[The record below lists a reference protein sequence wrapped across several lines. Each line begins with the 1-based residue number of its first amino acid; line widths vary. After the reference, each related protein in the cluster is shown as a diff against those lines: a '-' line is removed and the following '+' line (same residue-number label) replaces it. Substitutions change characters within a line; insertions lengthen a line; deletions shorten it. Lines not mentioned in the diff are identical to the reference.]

1 MDSKINIT
9 NPQSLLLYT
18 QVEDYI
24 TKLDCYNRLTTEVK
38 RNMARSLAAFT
49 EQSVT
54 KFIAGQKE
62 HGGDLR
68 DRNLPAEL
76 SAEQIDSFWYG
87 PFGAMNWP
95 AKPQ

>member
-1 MDSKINIT
+1 MDSKININ
-9 NPQSLLLYT
+9 NPQSLLLYA
-18 QVEDYI
+18 QIEDYI
-24 TKLDCYNRLTTEVK
+24 NKLDFYNRLTTEVK

>member
-1 MDSKINIT
+1 MSKLT

-18 QVEDYI
+18 QLEDYI
-24 TKLDCYNRLTTEVK
+24 SKLDFYNRLTPEVK
-38 RNMARSLAAFT
+38 RNMATSLASFT

-68 DRNLPAEL
+68 DRNLSTEL
-76 SAEQIDSFWYG
+76 AAEQIDSFWYG